1 LLIGSSG
8 ALAPALF
15 TLGGFGLSNLVVWQK
30 GLEAGLW
37 NYRLGLLSLIAFGL
51 ECALLGAV
59 LLGAGRLARR
69 PERER
74 SGSTSRARWLRGGR
88 PAPRT
93 GP

>member
-1 LLIGSSG
+1 GGRPAGPAAGEGEVWFNVQGKMAAGRQTGPEDG
-8 ALAPALF
+8 AL
-15 TLGGFGLSNLVVWQK
+15 S
-30 GLEAGLW
+30 
-37 NYRLGLLSLIAFGL
+37 
-51 ECALLGAV
+51 
-59 LLGAGRLARR
+59 R